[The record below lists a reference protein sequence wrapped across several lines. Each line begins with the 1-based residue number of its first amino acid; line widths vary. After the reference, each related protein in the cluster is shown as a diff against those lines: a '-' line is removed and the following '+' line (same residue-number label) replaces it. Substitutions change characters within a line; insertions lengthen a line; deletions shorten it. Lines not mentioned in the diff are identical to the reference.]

1 MRLLPTRSCAP
12 GMRLARAIFNED
24 GIVLLGAQVELTQTL
39 IDRLLQYG
47 IDFIYIEDKDTEDV
61 HISDPITDETRI
73 RSMNE
78 IKNSFKGMTEI
89 SNSKMVARNP
99 IMARSFTRILEMIID
114 DLKGSDGTLMMLTNL
129 NVMNNYLYQHSLNVT
144 LYTIMLGIIHGYS
157 KNELMTL
164 GIGCLLHDIGKT
176 RIRQEL
182 LNKKGLLTPDEFKEI
197 QTHTTHGFQI
207 LKNEPGI
214 PLLSAHCALQHHER
228 LDGSGYPRGIK
239 GDEIHDYAKWIAI
252 CDSFDAMTTHRPHRY
267 AMLPHQAMEVLYGCA
282 GRLYDRQKVAL
293 FRDNIAIYPLGIT
306 VKLNTGEKGVVVNI
320 NPNYPHRPVIRV
332 LQDPDGQ
339 RPADL
344 YEIDLAQKLTIMIE
358 QVEEA

>member
-1 MRLLPTRSCAP
+1 MRFLPTRSCAP

-24 GIVLLGAQVELTQTL
+24 GIVLLGAQVELTQNL

-47 IDFIYIEDKDTEDV
+47 IDFIYIEDKDTDDV
-61 HISDPITDETRI
+61 RISDPITDETRI

-78 IKNSFKGMTEI
+78 IKNSFKGLTEV

-157 KNELMTL
+157 KNDLMTL

-282 GRLYDRQKVAL
+282 GRLYDRQKVVL

-339 RPADL
+339 RPSDL
-344 YEIDLAQKLTIMIE
+344 YEIDLSQKLTIMIE